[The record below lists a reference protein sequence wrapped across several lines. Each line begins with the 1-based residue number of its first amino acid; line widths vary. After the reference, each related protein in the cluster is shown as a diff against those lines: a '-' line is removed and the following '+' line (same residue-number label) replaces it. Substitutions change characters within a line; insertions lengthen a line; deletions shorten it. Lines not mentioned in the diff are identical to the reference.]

1 MYTVPAGMG
10 LPDKIMWSPEYLS
23 PTEFILILGQG
34 LSGLVTVD
42 LIKFPTFY
50 LAAVR
55 AVEKP
60 YHNCSKDFIIVPDFG
75 PVENGA
81 AMICTMM
88 LFGEFLAAKGILDS
102 DIVPS
107 SIVFTATTPDS
118 SRDEYRLIRRRL
130 IEPYIRTG
138 RLRIERECPN
148 AGGWYSII
156 LEPDTDNLEDV
167 VRDMETE
174 HGT

>member
-1 MYTVPAGMG
+1 MDIETIIQAIS
-10 LPDKIMWSPEYLS
+10 DPELIRRAIAALQEAPGPLELIHVGTDSTLS
-23 PTEFILILGQG
+23 
-34 LSGLVTVD
+34 
-42 LIKFPTFY
+42 Y
-50 LAAVR
+50 AATYCI
-55 AVEKP
+55 
-60 YHNCSKDFIIVPDFG
+60 YHNCSKEYIIVSDFG

-81 AMICTMM
+81 AMIYTMM

-138 RLRIERECPN
+138 RLHIERECSN

-167 VRDMETE
+167 VRDLEAE